1 MTSEEIK
8 DAICHAFSG
17 ILETNQFIILECTSG
32 STLQQAK
39 SQVLTAEV
47 AIERRGALY
56 LCEVGTTVLKDSDAM
71 YQQFSIFL

>member
-1 MTSEEIK
+1 MMTSEEIK
-8 DAICHAFSG
+8 DTICRAFSG
-17 ILETNQFIILECTSG
+17 VMETNQFIVLECMSG

-56 LCEVGTTVLKDSDAM
+56 LCEVGRTVYSRIVMLYVSRVTV
-71 YQQFSIFL
+71 